1 MEEQQIL
8 QKASSDTPD
17 TSTLPRN
24 AVIITN
30 PTAGSYARFAHE
42 LEETV
47 RFLQQADWQVELK
60 LTEAAGDGSRLAR
73 EAVEQKADIVIAAGG
88 DGTINEII
96 QELAG
101 SETALGVLPI
111 GTVNV
116 WAREMVI
123 PLESAGA
130 REVLFHGI
138 TRQIDLGRIN
148 DRYFLLM
155 VGVGFDGQVAQAVE
169 ETHAKR
175 FGVLGYVFTMLKMS
189 VRFRGFR
196 VALTLDGQEINT
208 RAYQIVIGN
217 TQLYGGA
224 VTFTWQAKCDDGLLD
239 VCIVRTGS
247 RWRFLLLM
255 RDLLLQRKHQRE
267 LVTYKTCTSLEIRSR
282 RPIALQIDGDAAG
295 ETPATIQIVPG
306 ALKVIVPQEKPA
318 GIFQAEQPA
327 TEEGA

>member
-1 MEEQQIL
+1 MEAQKIL
-8 QKASSDTPD
+8 HKASSEAPD
-17 TSTLPRN
+17 ASALPRN

-30 PTAGSYARFAHE
+30 PASGSYARFAHD

-47 RFLQQADWQVELK
+47 TFLQQANWQVELK
-60 LTEAAGDGSRLAR
+60 LTESAGDGSRLAR

-130 REVLFHGI
+130 REVLLYGI

-155 VGVGFDGQVAQAVE
+155 VGVGFDGEVAHSVE
-169 ETHAKR
+169 KTHLKR

-189 VRFRGFR
+189 VQFRGFR
-196 VALTLDGQEINT
+196 VALTIDGQEMRT
-208 RAYQIVIGN
+208 RAFQIVVGN

-224 VTFTWQAKCDDGLLD
+224 VTFTWKAKCDDGLLD

-247 RWRFLLLM
+247 RWRFLLLL
-255 RDLLLQRKHQRE
+255 RDLILQRKQKRE

-295 ETPATIQIVPG
+295 QTPATIQIVPG
-306 ALKVIVPQEKPA
+306 ALKVIVPQVKPE
-318 GIFQAEQPA
+318 GIFQSESAE
-327 TEEGA
+327 EEVK

>member
-1 MEEQQIL
+1 MEV
-8 QKASSDTPD
+8 QKIPHKAPSEAPD

-30 PTAGSYARFAHE
+30 PTSGSYARFAHD

-47 RFLQQADWQVELK
+47 KFLQQAEWQVELK
-60 LTEAAGDGSRLAR
+60 LTQAAGDGSRLAR

-130 REVLFHGI
+130 RDVLLHGV

-155 VGVGFDGQVAQAVE
+155 VGVGFDGEVAQSVE
-169 ETHAKR
+169 KNHSKR
-175 FGVLGYVFTMLKMS
+175 FGVLGYVFTMLGMS
-189 VRFRGFR
+189 IRFRGFR
-196 VALTLDGQEINT
+196 VVLTIDGQEMRT
-208 RAYQIVIGN
+208 RAFQIVIGN

-247 RWRFLLLM
+247 RWRFMLM
-255 RDLLLQRKHQRE
+255 LRDLILQRKRNRE
-267 LVTYKTCTSLEIRSR
+267 LITYKTCTSLEIRSR

-295 ETPATIQIVPG
+295 QTPASIQIVPG
-306 ALKVIVPQEKPA
+306 ALKVIVPQQGPG
-318 GIFQAEQPA
+318 GIFQEGSS
-327 TEEGA
+327 TEEVK